1 VPAEEGSW
9 RNTGRRGSGLSAP
22 GLGLAWPHRLDG
34 RNGFAGREVPQ
45 EAMNEGEVSDMNG
58 NLRRFVE

>member
-1 VPAEEGSW
+1 
-9 RNTGRRGSGLSAP
+9 
-22 GLGLAWPHRLDG
+22 LGG
-34 RNGFAGREVPQ
+34 RNGFRGREVPQ